1 MNDGPASPRGAPGL
15 FVCGTKQYDACMM
28 RVLVAALALFIVGCK
43 RDPAPVKDISVAE
56 AAAQFAA
63 DTATPVDANVDEY
76 RDAVGWVPGAVRLT
90 DYNQY
95 PLNEL
100 PQDKD
105 RPLVFYCTS
114 RM

>member
-1 MNDGPASPRGAPGL
+1 M
-15 FVCGTKQYDACMM
+15 T
-28 RVLVAALALFIVGCK
+28 RVLVVALAVFTVGCK
-43 RDPAPVKDISVAE
+43 REPPPVKDIAVAE

-63 DTATPVDANVDEY
+63 GSATPVDANTDDY

-90 DYNQY
+90 DSNAY
-95 PLNEL
+95 PLTEL
-100 PQDKD
+100 PQDKS

>member
-1 MNDGPASPRGAPGL
+1 LRRHVSE
-15 FVCGTKQYDACMM
+15 QYDVAMI
-28 RVLVAALALFIVGCK
+28 RVFVAALMLLTVGCK
-43 RDPAPVKDISVAE
+43 REPAPVKEIAVAD

-63 DTATPVDANVDEY
+63 GKATPVDANVDEY

-90 DYNQY
+90 DYNEY
-95 PLNEL
+95 PLTEL

>member
-1 MNDGPASPRGAPGL
+1 MI
-15 FVCGTKQYDACMM
+15 
-28 RVLVAALALFIVGCK
+28 RVLVAALAVFTVGCK
-43 RDPAPVKDISVAE
+43 RESAPVKDVAVAE

-63 DTATPVDANVDEY
+63 GTATPVDANTDEY

-95 PLNEL
+95 PLTEL
-100 PQDKD
+100 PQDKS